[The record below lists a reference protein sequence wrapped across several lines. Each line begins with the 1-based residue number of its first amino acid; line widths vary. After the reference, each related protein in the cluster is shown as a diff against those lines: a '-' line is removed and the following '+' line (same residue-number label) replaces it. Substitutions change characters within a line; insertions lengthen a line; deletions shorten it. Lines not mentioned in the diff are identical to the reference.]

1 MSITK
6 EIVDYSEHKSEVD
19 KWIRLK
25 GEQKYLQF
33 AGILK
38 EHDQPVTW
46 QNISELYRYDKRL
59 LINLFKYLSFF
70 EEYLRALVWNASE
83 TKYNTLSN
91 SYLND
96 ALDMVIELKDS
107 VACEAGFM
115 DSLIANRDY
124 INGLRNRVSHNKIML
139 NYVKDGK
146 TLGDMIL
153 LFKKT
158 LPFDYQKGF
167 ASDINS
173 CTRGLRICKDL
184 IVSI

>member
-1 MSITK
+1 M
-6 EIVDYSEHKSEVD
+6 V
-19 KWIRLK
+19 RLRTTSK

-33 AGILK
+33 ADILK
-38 EHDQPVTW
+38 EYGQPVTW

-70 EEYLRALVWNASE
+70 EEYLRAQVWNASE
-83 TKYNTLSN
+83 IEYKKLSEKC
-91 SYLND
+91 LKD
-96 ALDMVIELKDS
+96 AVDLVIELKDS

-115 DSLIANRDY
+115 DRLVANRDY

-146 TLGDMIL
+146 KIGDMIL

-173 CTRGLRICKDL
+173 CAKGLRISDLL
-184 IVSI
+184 IVTL

>member
-33 AGILK
+33 ADILK
-38 EHDQPVTW
+38 EHRQPVTW

-59 LINLFKYLSFF
+59 LINLFQYLSFF

-83 TKYNTLSN
+83 EKYNTLSN
-91 SYLND
+91 DYLKD
-96 ALDMVIELKDS
+96 AMDMVIELKDS
-107 VACEAGFM
+107 VACETGFI
-115 DSLIANRDY
+115 DHLIANRDY

-139 NYVKDGK
+139 NFIKNEK

-153 LFKKT
+153 LFKES
-158 LPFDYQKGF
+158 LPAEYQNGF
-167 ASDINS
+167 AKDINS
-173 CTRGLRICKDL
+173 CTKGLQLSKKL
-184 IVSI
+184 ILFI

>member
-19 KWIRLK
+19 KWIHLK

-59 LINLFKYLSFF
+59 LINLFQYLSFF

-83 TKYNTLSN
+83 IEYKKLSEKC
-91 SYLND
+91 LKD
-96 ALDMVIELKDS
+96 AVDLVIELKDS
-107 VACEAGFM
+107 VACETGFM
-115 DSLIANRDY
+115 DRLIANRDY

-139 NYVKDGK
+139 NYVKGGK
-146 TLGDMIL
+146 TLGDMII
-153 LFKKT
+153 LFKES
-158 LPFDYQKGF
+158 LPAEYQNGF
-167 ASDINS
+167 AKDINS
-173 CTRGLRICKDL
+173 CTKGLQLSKKL
-184 IVSI
+184 ILFI